1 VFHNTGTPYP
11 VQVRANFPYQRLA
24 PDSAV
29 EVAGMVVPAAIAE
42 GTAEEVVVVVEK
54 EILTAVAQLVIA
66 VPLRLMVPVRIASRS
81 SPAAPVPSVAP
92 AAPVPSVAPAAL
104 PVPVVAG
111 VVVVLRF
118 PLCLLCA
125 ICLYI
130 QNLSDFYLLLFNR
143 SDMKGCG
150 TDVVCPAYHNW
161 VILTRVG
168 VL

>member
-1 VFHNTGTPYP
+1 MFHNTGTPYP

-24 PDSAV
+24 PGSAV

-92 AAPVPSVAPAAL
+92 AAL

-130 QNLSDFYLLLFNR
+130 QNLSDFYLLLFNK

-150 TDVVCPAYHNW
+150 TNVVCPAYHNW

>member
-1 VFHNTGTPYP
+1 V
-11 VQVRANFPYQRLA
+11 A
-24 PDSAV
+24 
-29 EVAGMVVPAAIAE
+29 VAGVVVPPVIAE
-42 GTAEEVVVVVEK
+42 TAEGKVEVVVVEEEK
-54 EILTAVAQLVIA
+54 DVLTAVAQLVVA

-81 SPAAPVPSVAP
+81 SPAAPVAP
-92 AAPVPSVAPAAL
+92 AVL

-118 PLCLLCA
+118 PLCLLYTV
-125 ICLYI
+125 ICVYI

-150 TDVVCPAYHNW
+150 SGVVCPAYHNW